1 MQKKRAFFDSFEV
14 FLQIHGVEM
23 KDRMKITYER
33 LGFVIVETIQ
43 DSRHIMK
50 RDNRNYDAADEE
62 RKKTAHHERIGGPF
76 HFERLQTSVSSSR
89 KSMTLMLRMPPSSY
103 QRLRMS

>member
-1 MQKKRAFFDSFEV
+1 MLFFDSFEV